1 MSPWAKDPKLKHQ
14 GRYNQLAML
23 DSLQAYTLRLFTN
36 VLQWPPVKAEMLI
49 ADVRKEL
56 MDPRIHMYST

>member
-1 MSPWAKDPKLKHQ
+1 
-14 GRYNQLAML
+14 ML

-36 VLQWPPVKAEMLI
+36 VLRWEPVRAEMLI

-56 MDPRIHMYST
+56 LDPRIHFYST